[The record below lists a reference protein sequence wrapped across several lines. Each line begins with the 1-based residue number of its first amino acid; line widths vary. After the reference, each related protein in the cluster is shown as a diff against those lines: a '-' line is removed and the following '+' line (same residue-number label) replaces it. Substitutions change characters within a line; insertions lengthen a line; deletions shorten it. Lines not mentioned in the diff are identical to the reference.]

1 VQSVLLTLLFFL
13 QLSHSLLH
21 SASLEIYTPSIDR
34 LDQPHSLKQTLTTTT
49 AMSFQ
54 RLGFAAFALFI
65 GAKAIDSITAPNV
78 VAASTPFTLQVTP
91 KDGASGSYRI
101 LLDTTPPGFNGGQS
115 CTLLI
120 LLHRQ
125 ISSRWQMIGYLK
137 NSTSSDITTVNLT
150 IPADFGPNGD
160 FYSISVRDLSD
171 MDTKSNYVFS
181 NAFNLTGATG
191 VYTEYVFPHI
201 TPLPLCLG
209 TWWPA
214 DLTPRIQHPLRDEKN
229 TVLDT
234 TLRCHLF
241 RHSPDVHN
249 SLERPANQS
258 KKDMKTN

>member
-1 VQSVLLTLLFFL
+1 LLCFELLGSVQSVLLTLLFFL

-125 ISSRWQMIGYLK
+125 ISSR
-137 NSTSSDITTVNLT
+137 
-150 IPADFGPNGD
+150 
-160 FYSISVRDLSD
+160 
-171 MDTKSNYVFS
+171 
-181 NAFNLTGATG
+181 
-191 VYTEYVFPHI
+191 
-201 TPLPLCLG
+201 
-209 TWWPA
+209 
-214 DLTPRIQHPLRDEKN
+214 
-229 TVLDT
+229 
-234 TLRCHLF
+234 
-241 RHSPDVHN
+241 
-249 SLERPANQS
+249 
-258 KKDMKTN
+258 